1 MMMQQSAGTVGRAEG
16 IPPKQSPS
24 PASHKGHTPRRG
36 VRGNRGYGD
45 RWSLLN
51 AIVDRLDWMPDGERL
66 VLFVLFRHADANGK
80 AWPGQTR
87 IANAIGCHQTTG
99 SRRLEHLV
107 GWGVLEVV
115 RRGHKGSRKAG
126 VLLKKPRAEWPALP
140 PFVGRGH
147 NVSRKAGLFRIKPS
161 AEGPSRP
168 PD

>member
-16 IPPKQSPS
+16 IPPKQSPAS
-24 PASHKGHTPRRG
+24 ASHKGHTPRRG

-87 IANAIGCHQTTG
+87 IANAIGCHQTTV
-99 SRRLEHLV
+99 SRRLKRLG

-126 VLLKKPRAEWPALP
+126 ELRIKPPAEWPSRP
-140 PFVGRGH
+140 PFVRRGH
-147 NVSRKAGLFRIKPS
+147 KGSRKAG
-161 AEGPSRP
+161 
-168 PD
+168 